1 MNKTILVALD
11 YSKTDERLIQKVLEW
26 SRGKEISVVLL
37 HIFSFFDSMPD
48 RDVAQQEKEEI
59 YSGAVS
65 NPLREGWESWERLEK
80 ASLSKLREYA
90 KPLEAVGISVTTKH
104 ILGNPAPVICSV
116 ARELEIDTI
125 MVGRG
130 GRRGIAEAVL
140 GSVSNYVFHHAPC
153 SVWAINI
160 R

>member
-1 MNKTILVALD
+1 MNRTVLVALD
-11 YSKTDERLIQKVLEW
+11 YSKSDEGLIQRVLEW
-26 SRGKEISVVLL
+26 SRGEELSIVLL
-37 HIFSFFDSMPD
+37 HVFSFFDPMPD
-48 RDVAQQEKEEI
+48 QDVAQQEKDEI
-59 YSGAVS
+59 YSGALS

-90 KPLEAVGISVTTKH
+90 KQLEEVGIPVTTKH

-116 ARELEIDTI
+116 ARELEVDTI
-125 MVGRG
+125 IVGRG
-130 GRRGIAEAVL
+130 GRRGIVEAVF

-153 SVWAINI
+153 SVWAIYI